1 MNILKSVT
9 NLLSPHPTR
18 GGKPRPFCGPVLRSQ
33 TLPNSTRTNILD
45 DFVYLYGYPSRGGF
59 IVLERAT
66 PVHFEF
72 LSLSRVDPPKSR
84 AATPEAEDAFCQR
97 LLLLGAKW
105 FDSEDRYRFM
115 CFLEEDSYRAIMDLG
130 SGKQKDLTLRERR
143 WIEVAWE
150 GDPAEDA
157 DAGVWVAE
165 WDINLN
171 GVLDWENMK
180 PEDAARVTLGRDMR
194 ERCQILE
201 GMGAT
206 LYKPLGKY
214 PADGAVSL
222 RAWEW
227 KVEGEVAE
235 LEQTWV

>member
-1 MNILKSVT
+1 
-9 NLLSPHPTR
+9 
-18 GGKPRPFCGPVLRSQ
+18 VLRSQ
-33 TLPNSTRTNILD
+33 TPLNSTRTDILD

-59 IVLERAT
+59 IALERTT

-84 AATPEAEDAFCQR
+84 AATPETEYGFCQR
-97 LLLLGAKW
+97 LLLPGAKW

-115 CFLEEDSYRAIMDLG
+115 CFLEEESDQAITDLG
-130 SGKQKDLTLRERR
+130 SGKQKDFNLRERR
-143 WIEVAWE
+143 WIEVARE
-150 GDPAEDA
+150 GDPSKDA
-157 DAGVWVAE
+157 DTGVWVAE

-180 PEDAARVTLGRDMR
+180 PADAASVTLGRDMR

-206 LYKPLGKY
+206 LYKPLAKY
-214 PADGAVSL
+214 PADGAVSF
-222 RAWEW
+222 
-227 KVEGEVAE
+227 EGLGMEG
-235 LEQTWV
+235 